1 MEGGGKMTLIE
12 YLRKEKGLSQVQLS
26 RELNINPSAIA
37 QLENEYRKSWPK
49 LREQLSHFF
58 CVEES
63 VLFKVDGW
71 PKKININVPKIPLKK

>member
-1 MEGGGKMTLIE
+1 MTLIE

-58 CVEES
+58 GVEEC
-63 VLFKVDGW
+63 VLFNVDGW
-71 PKKININVPKIPLKK
+71 PKKINLDLNKILLKQ